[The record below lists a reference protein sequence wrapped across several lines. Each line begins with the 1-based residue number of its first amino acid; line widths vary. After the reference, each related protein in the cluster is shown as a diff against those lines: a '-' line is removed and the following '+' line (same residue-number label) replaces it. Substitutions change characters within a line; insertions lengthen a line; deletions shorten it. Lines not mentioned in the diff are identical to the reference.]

1 MLKPRDGAIGFQDRG
16 GSKMH
21 HTRSLLLDVN
31 VLAVLI
37 HATCPNV
44 DRVQESLGSFRVSGD
59 LFQWSPLCCPLM
71 VILRGEDRW
80 HETCSRFCW
89 LGRSSNK
96 SKFYASLHQEHPH
109 LLCHGTTL
117 LVVSQRMYFTSIERS
132 QCSGTP
138 LKSKNIIETQ
148 LGDAG
153 IIL

>member
-71 VILRGEDRW
+71 VILRGETGGTKLVSVFVGSDIHPIRVSFTLLFIRNILIFCGTVQHFW
-80 HETCSRFCW
+80 LFQKGCTLPVSRDHNV
-89 LGRSSNK
+89 L
-96 SKFYASLHQEHPH
+96 EHP
-109 LLCHGTTL
+109 
-117 LVVSQRMYFTSIERS
+117 
-132 QCSGTP
+132 
-138 LKSKNIIETQ
+138 SKAKIS
-148 LGDAG
+148 
-153 IIL
+153 